1 LYVKNDGFLQQAAG
15 IPGEPCANDFVGK
28 AETIKR
34 RGSAIPDLFQDAFK
48 AF

>member
-34 RGSAIPDLFQDAFK
+34 RGSAIPDLFQDAFH